1 MSALALAWW
10 LVAQSAA
17 AAQPPDPVAAQRQ
30 VEALEQRWLAAEHD
44 PAVLDD
50 ILADDFLHVL
60 PQGII
65 TKQDQLTFMRAHP
78 ARADGSIRRFEDLR
92 VRVFGT
98 AAVATGIVAA
108 TERDGKTEKTAFT
121 DVFAYRDGRW
131 RAVNAQETP
140 MPVVAGGR

>member
-1 MSALALAWW
+1 MASIVLALWI
-10 LVAQSAA
+10 VAQVRPAA
-17 AAQPPDPVAAQRQ
+17 PASDAAAAQRQ
-30 VEALEQRWLAAEHD
+30 VEALEQRWLAHESD

-65 TKQDQLTFMRAHP
+65 TKNDQLTYMRAHAAP
-78 ARADGSIRRFEDLR
+78 PDGATRRFQDLR

-98 AAVATGIVAA
+98 AAVATGIVVAA
-108 TERDGKTEKTAFT
+108 TPDGKTQKTAFT
-121 DVFAYRDGRW
+121 DVFAVRDGRW

-140 MPVVAGGR
+140 LLK